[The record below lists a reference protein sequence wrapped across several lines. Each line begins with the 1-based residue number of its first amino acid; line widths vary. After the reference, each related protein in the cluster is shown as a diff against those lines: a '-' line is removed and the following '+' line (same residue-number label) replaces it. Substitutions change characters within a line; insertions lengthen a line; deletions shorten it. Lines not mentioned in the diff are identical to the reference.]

1 MGGWKGA
8 DSMKGYTGAGDSGR
22 SGTRTRRN
30 IPKDSPVFE
39 LMGTLE
45 ECAGLLAL
53 AQLKAPQALSPILEE
68 LQENLAALGGE
79 MAGEGRFATAE
90 RVARLEKAIDSLN
103 EQPLMEQEG
112 ARARSEG
119 GAALDIARA
128 VARRAERKAVAM
140 SAVGGV
146 GRDVIAWLN
155 RLSDLLWAVA
165 RLCDRT
171 QAAPDGLQATQAGAP
186 AGTADAG
193 LCGMASGLCARVIA
207 KAREEGLQVVAA
219 VCDAGGNLVCLMRD
233 DGAYLASIDVA
244 MGKAYTS
251 AALKMDTC
259 QVGRMVQ
266 PGGPLY
272 GLQQTNGG
280 RIVAFGGGVPL
291 TEGGRITGALGVSG
305 GTPEQD
311 AALAQWGAENF
322 LRK

>member
-1 MGGWKGA
+1 
-8 DSMKGYTGAGDSGR
+8 MKGYTGAGDSGR
-22 SGTRTRRN
+22 SGTKTRRN

-39 LMGTLE
+39 LIGTLE

-53 AQLKAPQALSPILEE
+53 AQLKTPAALSPILEE
-68 LQENLAALGGE
+68 LQGNLAALGGE

-103 EQPLMEQEG
+103 EQPLMDEAG
-112 ARARSEG
+112 AGKRSEG

-146 GRDVIAWLN
+146 SRDVIAWLN
-155 RLSDLLWAVA
+155 RLSDLIWSVA

-171 QAAPDGLQATQAGAP
+171 QGGVPVQTTGYSVSPQGAP
-186 AGTADAG
+186 GSGWCAA
-193 LCGMASGLCARVIA
+193 ASQLCAQVMA
-207 KAREEGLQVVAA
+207 KAREDGLQVVVA
-219 VCDAGGNLVCLMRD
+219 VCDAGGNLSCLMRD
-233 DGAYLASIDVA
+233 DDAYLASIDVA

-291 TEGGRITGALGVSG
+291 TEGGRLIGALGVSG

-322 LRK
+322 LKKEK